1 MFDFLKIMFPK
12 DAILHLILCS
22 QGILYLINPQ
32 ILCLTI
38 IQELRDWFQKII
50 GGQIPQVFIEIS
62 YCIPH
67 FCMFSVL

>member
-22 QGILYLINPQ
+22 QEILYLINPQ

-38 IQELRDWFQKII
+38 IEGFWEI
-50 GGQIPQVFIEIS
+50 GSEK
-62 YCIPH
+62 
-67 FCMFSVL
+67 